1 MSDRTLKLTFVVAAA
16 MAFTACQK
24 DDTSGESPEPGAD
37 MGNVSNDNGVGGAGG
52 AGGGGEGGAVGVLD
66 MGATP
71 EPDQGEEPPE
81 AECGPDVTVLDLN
94 AAGTAD
100 GTAFELTGSTGAD
113 DYFTGGCTSEG
124 SIGSDAVVRF
134 TAPTA
139 GFWMFSTVDSAIQDT
154 VLYALEDCND
164 GFSEKACSDDIGEGN
179 AQSQLLV
186 ELAADET
193 VYLIVD
199 QFDGLDPAEFQLRA
213 EPSTATA
220 PVITE
225 LLGLVNP
232 EVSGVGFRLTG
243 TDADG
248 DVKSFRWGM
257 ADDQGDELMLTQT
270 GPIELDFA
278 SPEIAGLI
286 SLISNPDG
294 TFTAEGAIN
303 RQNAP
308 PIGSIYFEVGDALG
322 LWSERADADTMVSD
336 VVRMNG
342 EDCDPARTLDVCPE
356 TGACIDRDMMMAFTC
371 QVATTPVLVMSA
383 AGKNADGKGFG
394 IRLQGTDPENDV
406 AFVRMT
412 ARDIDGEELFF
423 GAEPGTVD
431 IGFFR
436 LQQADGSFDGIV
448 SFTGFFEGLCFP
460 EAQAYFEECTGAG
473 GNEGTC
479 TDEANAILATCN
491 TETAGR
497 IATFQVSVV
506 DQALKA
512 TALTDVAVG
521 QPAEGMDGAVCDI
534 FEALAACVVD
544 TACVPNDGALDS
556 CQAVAATCPED
567 FGVVSLNENENEVG
581 MGSWRIRGDTSEA
594 MNLVGSGSC
603 GGGGPQAIF
612 GFTAPAAGTYHA
624 QISGIGDMDDTLL
637 FARPHCTAIT
647 RRLELACNDDV
658 EQGNLASGV
667 DVVLTEGQLV
677 YFVVDGYDGL
687 FAGSFTLQVD
697 QN

>member
-1 MSDRTLKLTFVVAAA
+1 MSDRALKLTFVVAAA
-16 MAFTACQK
+16 MAFSACQK
-24 DDTSGESPEPGAD
+24 DEPNGESQEPGAD
-37 MGNVSNDNGVGGAGG
+37 MANVSNDIGVGG
-52 AGGGGEGGAVGVLD
+52 AGGGGEGGAVAVLD

-71 EPDQGEEPPE
+71 EPGMGEEPPE

-94 AAGTAD
+94 AEGTAD
-100 GTAFELTGSTGAD
+100 GTAFNLTGSTGAD

-139 GFWMFSTVDSAIQDT
+139 GFWMFSTVGSAIEDT

-179 AQSQLLV
+179 TQSQLLV

-193 VYLIVD
+193 VYLIID
-199 QFDGLDPAEFQLRA
+199 QFDGVDPAEFQLRA

-243 TDADG
+243 TDADS
-248 DVKSFRWGM
+248 DVSSFRWGM
-257 ADDQGDELMLTQT
+257 ADDQGNELMLTQT

-278 SPEIAGLI
+278 SPDIAGLI

-303 RQNAP
+303 LQDAP

-342 EDCDPARTLDVCPE
+342 EVCDPARTLDACPE
-356 TGACIDRDMMMAFTC
+356 TDACIDPDMMMAFTC
-371 QVATTPVLVMSA
+371 RVATTPVLVTSA

-423 GAEPGTVD
+423 GDEPGTID

-448 SFTGFFEGLCFP
+448 SFTGFFQGLCFP
-460 EAQAYFEECTGAG
+460 AAQAHFEECTGAG

-479 TDEANAILATCN
+479 VDEANVILAMCN
-491 TETAGR
+491 TETAAR

-521 QPAEGMDGAVCDI
+521 QPAEGMEGAVCDT
-534 FEALAACVVD
+534 FEALAACVVE

-556 CQAVAATCPED
+556 CQAVAAICPED
-567 FGVVSLNENENEVG
+567 FGVVSLNENEVG
-581 MGSWRIRGDTSEA
+581 MGSWRMQGDTSEA
-594 MNLVGSGSC
+594 INVVGSGSC

-624 QISGIGDMDDTLL
+624 QISGIGGMDDTLL
-637 FARPHCTAIT
+637 FARTHCTAIT
-647 RRLELACNDDV
+647 GRFELACNDDV
-658 EQGNLASGV
+658 ARGNLASAV
-667 DVVLTEGQLV
+667 DVDLTEGQLV
-677 YFVVDGYDGL
+677 YFVVDGYDGS
-687 FAGSFTLQVD
+687 FAGTFTLQVD